1 MLANILVALFAVIIG
16 IVFCFWGYRFFLVM
30 LPIWGFFAGLWL
42 GAMGVSLLL
51 GEGFL
56 ATVTGLVAGIILGL
70 VGALLSY
77 LFYMAGVVLI
87 AAVVG
92 GALGSAIMTA
102 IGFDPGFI
110 VTLVA
115 ILSAITVVILALV
128 FNLQKYVIIVLT
140 AISGADL
147 IVLSGLLLFGR
158 VSLSDLQ
165 QNTNLFRPITQ
176 ESWLGII
183 IWLALAIAG
192 LVLQVRSNRDFT
204 FSKDRYVEA
213 WG

>member
-56 ATVTGLVAGIILGL
+56 ATVTGLVVGIILGV

-87 AAVVG
+87 AAVFG

-102 IGFDPGFI
+102 IGFDPGF
-110 VTLVA
+110 LVA
-115 ILSAITVVILALV
+115 LVGILSAIAVVILALV
-128 FNLQKYVIIVLT
+128 FNLQKYVIVVLT
-140 AISGADL
+140 AVLGADL
-147 IVLSGLLLFGR
+147 IVLSGLLLFGI
-158 VSLSDLQ
+158 VNLPDLQ
-165 QNTNLFRPITQ
+165 LNPNLFRPVTQ
-176 ESWLGII
+176 ASWLGIL

-192 LVLQVRSNRDFT
+192 LVVQVRNSRDFT